1 MNPVRNS
8 SGALNP
14 AGIILELNPTAKQ
27 RAIISNGVKVRR
39 FDPIRIAVKN
49 LEEVTLEILL

>member
-14 AGIILELNPTAKQ
+14 AGIIPELNPTAKQ

-39 FDPIRIAVKN
+39 LDTICIAVKN
-49 LEEVTLEILL
+49 LEEVTLETLL

>member
-14 AGIILELNPTAKQ
+14 AGMILELNRTAKH

-39 FDPIRIAVKN
+39 FDPICIAVKN
-49 LEEVTLEILL
+49 PD

>member
-27 RAIISNGVKVRR
+27 RGIISNGVKVRR
-39 FDPIRIAVKN
+39 FHPICIVAKN
-49 LEEVTLEILL
+49 LEEVTSETPL